1 CCLVHAG
8 GGGLGDPVAAGK
20 RGNAVRVQLRE
31 SRRLLGIG
39 ARRSG
44 DPRQVARVRAVAR
57 SLDLATALVDGP
69 LDDPELGTIERQQ
82 AVVRMLGETFPL
94 ATVSASVELPGAAG
108 DVPSMGW
115 QAMQALGAQLDEDPQ
130 SD

>member
-1 CCLVHAG
+1 LSA
-8 GGGLGDPVAAGK
+8 
-20 RGNAVRVQLRE
+20 
-31 SRRLLGIG
+31 SRRVLGIG

-94 ATVSASVELPGAAG
+94 ATVSASVELPGDAA

-115 QAMQALGAQLDEDPQ
+115 QAMQALGAQLEEDPQ

>member
-31 SRRLLGIG
+31 SRRLLAIG
-39 ARRSG
+39 SKRAG
-44 DPRQVARVRAVAR
+44 DPRQIARVRAVAR

-82 AVVRMLGETFPL
+82 AVVRMLGQNFPP
-94 ATVSASVELPGAAG
+94 ATVSPSVQLTA
-108 DVPSMGW
+108 
-115 QAMQALGAQLDEDPQ
+115 QA
-130 SD
+130 